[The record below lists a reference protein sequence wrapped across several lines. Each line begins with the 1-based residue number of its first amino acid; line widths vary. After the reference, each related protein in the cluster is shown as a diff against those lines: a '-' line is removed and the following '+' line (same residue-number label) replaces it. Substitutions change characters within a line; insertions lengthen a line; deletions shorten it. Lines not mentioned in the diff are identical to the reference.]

1 MRVYTLALFFAFAFV
16 RLAFGQ
22 TLEQGRSCSTDAYLE
37 TLKRQDPGFEKRSLQ
52 TQQAIQQLMRQR
64 PTGQAMQQAT
74 ITIPVVF
81 HVVYRAGSENISEA
95 QVLSQLE
102 VLNQDF
108 RRLNAD
114 TTQTPDY
121 FQPLAADTRIEFCLA
136 IVDPNGNPTSGITRT
151 QTTKESFNYFSDQIK
166 SSANGGI
173 DAWNTRQYLNIWI
186 GNLGTSSIGYASSP
200 DALPDRD
207 GVVLHYRTVGAPPY
221 NNSLWAYNKGRTA
234 THEVGH
240 WLGLKHIWG
249 NGMTCN
255 DSDDIDDTP
264 NQFTQTDGCPSGIVL
279 SCDNGPYGNMWQ
291 NYMDYSDDACMS
303 LFTKGQAAYMQGI
316 LQTARSSL
324 FESTACTGEL
334 RSRFSTA
341 QPQDTLIAA
350 GGQVQF
356 LGSFS
361 GFKPTQWRWEFE
373 GGTPAT
379 STAQNPTVRYSRPG
393 RYSVTLTTSNGSSSH
408 TLTKEDYIY
417 VTSDNVKVYPNPAK
431 GYIIL
436 EQAARQQ
443 IQVVELLNRHGQ
455 VMLREEVADRV
466 IRLDVQHLPSGMYL
480 LRTTSTNGIA
490 VTKVSIVK

>member
-1 MRVYTLALFFAFAFV
+1 
-16 RLAFGQ
+16 
-22 TLEQGRSCSTDAYLE
+22 
-37 TLKRQDPGFEKRSLQ
+37 
-52 TQQAIQQLMRQR
+52 MRQR
-64 PTGQAMQQAT
+64 PAGQAMQQAT

-95 QVLSQLE
+95 QVLSQLA

-114 TTQTPDY
+114 TTRTPDY

-136 IVDPNGNPTSGITRT
+136 VVDPTGNPTSGITRT
-151 QTTKESFNYFSDQIK
+151 QTTKESFSYFSDHIK

-173 DAWNTRQYLNIWI
+173 DAWDTRQYLNIWI

-200 DALPDRD
+200 GALPERD
-207 GVVLHYRTVGAPPY
+207 GVVLHYRTVGTAPY
-221 NNSLWAYNKGRTA
+221 NNSLWAYNKGRTG

-264 NQFTQTDGCPSGIVL
+264 NQFTQTDGCPDGIEL

-303 LFTKGQAAYMQGI
+303 LFTKGQAAYMQGV
-316 LQTARSSL
+316 LQTARSYL

-334 RSRFSTA
+334 RSRLSTA

-350 GGQVQF
+350 GDQVQF
-356 LGSFS
+356 QGAFA
-361 GFKPTQWRWEFE
+361 GFKPTQWLWEFE
-373 GGTPAT
+373 GGSPAT
-379 STAQNPTVRYSRPG
+379 SIAQNPTVRYSRPG

-408 TLTKEDYIY
+408 TLTKTDYIY
-417 VTSDNVKVYPNPAK
+417 VTSDNVKVYPNPAR
-431 GYIIL
+431 GYIVL

-443 IQVVELLNRHGQ
+443 IQLVELLNRHGQ
-455 VMLREEVADRV
+455 VLLRDEVADRV
-466 IRLDVQHLPSGMYL
+466 IRLDIRHLPAGMYL

-490 VTKVSIVK
+490 VTKVSLVR

>member
-1 MRVYTLALFFAFAFV
+1 MRVCTLALFLTFAFV
-16 RLAFGQ
+16 RFAFAQ
-22 TLEQGRSCSTDAYLE
+22 TTEQGRGCSTEAYLE
-37 TLKRQDPGFEKRSLQ
+37 VLKRQDPGFEERSLR
-52 TQQAIQQLMRQR
+52 TQQAVQQLMRQR
-64 PTGQAMQQAT
+64 PAGQAMQQAT

-81 HVVYRAGSENISEA
+81 HVVYKTGSENISDT
-95 QVLSQLE
+95 QVLSQLA
-102 VLNQDF
+102 VLNEDF

-114 TTQTPDY
+114 TTNTPDY
-121 FQPLAADTRIEFCLA
+121 FRSFAADTRIEFCLA
-136 IVDPNGNPTSGITRT
+136 MVDPNGNPTSGITRT
-151 QTTKESFNYFSDQIK
+151 LTNKESFSYFSDQIK
-166 SSANGGI
+166 STANGGL
-173 DAWNTRQYLNIWI
+173 DAWDTKQYLNIWI

-200 DALPDRD
+200 SALPDRD
-207 GVVLHYRTVGAPPY
+207 GVVLHYRTVGAAPF
-221 NNSLWAYNKGRTA
+221 NNSLWAYNRGRTA

-255 DSDDIDDTP
+255 DTDDIDDTP
-264 NQFTQTDGCPSGIVL
+264 NQLTQTDGCPDGIEV

-316 LQTARSSL
+316 LQSARGYM

-341 QPQDTLIAA
+341 QPQDTLLAP
-350 GGQVQF
+350 GDQVQF
-356 LGSFS
+356 LGSFA
-361 GFKPTQWRWEFE
+361 GFKPTQWLWEFE
-373 GGTPAT
+373 GGTPAS
-379 STAQNPTVRYSRPG
+379 STAQNPTVRYNRPG
-393 RYSVTLTTSNGSSSH
+393 RYRVTLTTSNEKSSH
-408 TLTKEDYIY
+408 TLSKEEYIY
-417 VTSDNVKVYPNPAK
+417 VTAENVKVYPNPAS

-443 IQVVELLNRHGQ
+443 IQVVELMNRHGQ
-455 VMLREEVADRV
+455 VLLREQVEERV
-466 IRLDVQHLPSGMYL
+466 IRLDVQHLPAGMYL